1 MLDNLDLY
9 GMLKTFDD
17 QYKVAEVMIQSF
29 VKAGAT
35 KEEASAIVE
44 GIFKKSIKNNKDL
57 FKTLSL
63 EQARKNK

>member
-1 MLDNLDLY
+1 MLDSLDLY
-9 GMLKTFDD
+9 GMIRTFND

-44 GIFKKSIKNNKDL
+44 GIFKKSIKNNEDL
-57 FKTLSL
+57 FKALSL